1 VKQEALMPERKDGD
15 RRLHIGGKDVKA
27 GWEIFDAIAAG
38 HVDHVGNA
46 RDLSR
51 FADGTFAQLYASHVL
66 EHFDYKDAIAAVLR
80 EWHRVLKPG
89 GILCVSVPD
98 MERLCHLYLTPGLA
112 PEMRFQLMR
121 MVFGGHLDD
130 YDYHLTGLDE
140 LYLRRQLQQAG
151 FSAIQRVE
159 SFGLFQD
166 TSVMQ
171 VLGVPISLNVAATR

>member
-1 VKQEALMPERKDGD
+1 MAEQNDGL

-27 GWEIFDAIAAG
+27 GWEIFDAIAAD

-46 RDLSR
+46 RDLAR
-51 FADGTFAQLYASHVL
+51 FADGTFVQLYASHVL
-66 EHFDYKDAIAAVLR
+66 EHFDYKDAIPAVLR

-89 GILCVSVPD
+89 GTLCVSVPD

-121 MVFGGHLDD
+121 MVFGAHMDD

-140 LYLRRQLQQAG
+140 FYLRWQLQQAG
-151 FSAIQRVE
+151 FSAIARVQ
-159 SFGLFQD
+159 SFNLFQD
-166 TSVMQ
+166 TSLLQ
-171 VLGVPISLNVAATR
+171 VLGVPISLNVVATR